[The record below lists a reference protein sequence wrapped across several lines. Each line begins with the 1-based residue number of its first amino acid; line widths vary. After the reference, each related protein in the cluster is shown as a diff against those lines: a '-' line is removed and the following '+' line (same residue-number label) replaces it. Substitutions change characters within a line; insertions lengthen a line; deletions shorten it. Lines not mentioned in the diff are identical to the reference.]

1 MMTDEIPPISA
12 LFFDDPGPHVVRA
25 GFPTAAGKPNYT
37 PARGQELRALLD
49 TSITQLGGVSGEHSE
64 KNSRAAASAGCN
76 RHTAVP
82 GPGGARP
89 SARNTRGH
97 QSRQDGL
104 LIPRPLQSCS
114 TSSLL
119 PQLSRLES
127 QLAGHHRHRAVCA
140 VLLWWTLRDVSLAIV
155 WQELRQSNGW
165 LFLLSTI
172 LSTVIFPLRARR
184 WQTILQPVAPN
195 QPFGALWKAT
205 AVGMMANNVLP
216 ARAGE
221 IARAYTLTHQTKVP
235 LSTSIASLAVD
246 RLVRHAG
253 AASPRGARVSRSA
266 FPRDAEIAGQSIG
279 SIAQGSVVLV
289 LFLFRGALYC
299 ARVFSIADRPRVR
312 AFARRISRTLED
324 RGKAVLI
331 RFSEGLSV
339 LKSPRRFS
347 AVLTWTI
354 IHWVCNAFGFWFGFM
369 AVGIELPFS
378 AALFPPDTHRS
389 RRRASFRARIFRIL
403 REDHCRRTRD
413 LRSGRAAGD
422 ELRDRLPHSQLHS
435 DHGRSGSGISRKLGL
450 HLKEID
456 TARGTT
462 A

>member
-1 MMTDEIPPISA
+1 MIGIA
-12 LFFDDPGPHVVRA
+12 L
-25 GFPTAAGKPNYT
+25 
-37 PARGQELRALLD
+37 
-49 TSITQLGGVSGEHSE
+49 SG
-64 KNSRAAASAGCN
+64 
-76 RHTAVP
+76 
-82 GPGGARP
+82 
-89 SARNTRGH
+89 
-97 QSRQDGL
+97 
-104 LIPRPLQSCS
+104 
-114 TSSLL
+114 
-119 PQLSRLES
+119 
-127 QLAGHHRHRAVCA
+127 

-155 WQELRQSNGW
+155 WQELRRSNGW

-246 RLVRHAG
+246 RLFDMLVLLLLAVL
-253 AASPRGARVSRSA
+253 AFLDPQ
-266 FPRDAEIAGQSIG
+266 FPRDAQIAGQSIG

-289 LFLFRGALYC
+289 LFLFLALY
-299 ARVFSIADRPRVR
+299 ALAFFPSQIVR
-312 AFARRISRTLED
+312 IYELFARRISKTLED
-324 RGKAVLI
+324 RGKAILV

-347 AVLTWTI
+347 AVLAWTI
-354 IHWVCNAFGFWFGFM
+354 LHWVCNAFGFWCGFK

-378 AALFPPDTHRS
+378 AALFLQTLIAVGVALPSAPGFFGFFEKITVIGL
-389 RRRASFRARIFRIL
+389 AIYGVGAQQATSFAIGYHIL
-403 REDHCRRTRD
+403 SFIPITAIG
-413 LRSGRAAGD
+413 LWYFA
-422 ELRDRLPHSQLHS
+422 
-435 DHGRSGSGISRKLGL
+435 KLGL
-450 HLKEID
+450 HLREID